1 MASTNKC
8 LLYSVMLGMLIT
20 GSANTLIQSYQ
31 NDEEALGNKFTHPY
45 FQTAIMFA
53 GELSVFLAYGVK
65 KWMIAREAAKN
76 PGNAKLLL
84 SPGTNAANEK

>member
-31 NDEEALGNKFTHPY
+31 NDEVALGNKFTHPY
-45 FQTAIMFA
+45 F
-53 GELSVFLAYGVK
+53 
-65 KWMIAREAAKN
+65 
-76 PGNAKLLL
+76 
-84 SPGTNAANEK
+84 